1 MQIIVT
7 VPFLDKKK
15 KKLTAGYNCKVSV
28 RHLGKVKV
36 YQSPEGEALKV
47 K

>member
-15 KKLTAGYNCKVSV
+15 NLTAGYDCKVSV